1 MFSGVGAEA
10 VGGRFNRPGRRAVY
24 AAGSLSLGI
33 LELVVQGNA
42 RHRLKGLVCASV
54 SFDERFLN
62 CLEIRD
68 LPAGWNSRPASSV
81 SQCIGDAWL
90 DSQESLVLRVPS
102 VVVPG
107 EYNYIINPGHPDIGG
122 LDVGE
127 LRPVDLDPRIV

>member
-10 VGGRFNRPGRRAVY
+10 VGGRFNSPGRRAVY

-42 RHRLKGLVCASV
+42 RHRLKGMVCASV
-54 SFDERFLN
+54 SFDERFLH

-90 DSQESLVLRVPS
+90 DQKESLVLRVPS
-102 VVVPG
+102 VVVPR
-107 EYNYIINPGHPDIGG
+107 EYNYIINPVHPDVDR
-122 LDVGE
+122 LDVVE
-127 LRPVDLDPRIV
+127 VRPMDLDPRL